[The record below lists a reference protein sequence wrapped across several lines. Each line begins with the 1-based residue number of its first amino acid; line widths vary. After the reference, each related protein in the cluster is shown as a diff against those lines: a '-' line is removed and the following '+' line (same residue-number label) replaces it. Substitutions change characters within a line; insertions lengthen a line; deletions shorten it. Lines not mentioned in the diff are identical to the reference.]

1 MGVGDGS
8 GVGVGVGG
16 GSGVAVGVGISEGV
30 GFGVSVGAGLGLGVG
45 VGAAV
50 GETAGSADTVG
61 TGVALTDAAAEFC
74 RSLRISHSRQAAS
87 ARISAR
93 QPAPIRTSSFV
104 VRSFTYASP
113 QNTFLEAS

>member
-1 MGVGDGS
+1 MGVGDDS
-8 GVGVGVGG
+8 GVGVGVGV
-16 GSGVAVGVGISEGV
+16 GSGVAVGVGIGGSEGV
-30 GFGVSVGAGLGLGVG
+30 GFGVGVGVGTG

-50 GETAGSADTVG
+50 GGAVGSADAVG
-61 TGVALTDAAAEFC
+61 RGVALTEGAEFC

-93 QPAPIRTSSFV
+93 QPAPIRTSSLV

>member
-1 MGVGDGS
+1 MGVGSGVGTGVGVGVGS
-8 GVGVGVGG
+8 GVGVGVGLG
-16 GSGVAVGVGISEGV
+16 VGAGVGSGVGEGV
-30 GFGVSVGAGLGLGVG
+30 
-45 VGAAV
+45 
-50 GETAGSADTVG
+50 GSADTVG
-61 TGVALTDAAAEFC
+61 TGVALTAAAALFC
-74 RSLRISHSRQAAS
+74 RVLRISHSRQAAS